1 MPQIKKTKI
10 ELKSQ
15 RDALQR
21 FERFLPMLQL
31 KKQQLQ
37 VELQAVS
44 QAVEKNRTEE
54 TALIDA
60 ARSWSALFPE
70 LTDRRDPLVVVE
82 RVRVSDAN
90 IAGVTSPVFKAV
102 DFQNPELDLFES
114 APWLDEAQE
123 LVAKLAELRIRRG
136 ILERQHALLA
146 DEFRTTSQRV
156 NLFEKVKIPESR
168 EIIRVIRI
176 FLGDQM
182 TAEVARGKAAKR
194 VSRQEDAA

>member
-10 ELKSQ
+10 ELKAQ
-15 RDALQR
+15 RDALRR

-44 QAVEKNRTEE
+44 HAVEINRAEE
-54 TALIDA
+54 TALLDA
-60 ARSWSALFPE
+60 ARSWTALFPE
-70 LTDRRDPLVVVE
+70 LANRQAPLVAVDQ
-82 RVRVSDAN
+82 VRVSDAN
-90 IAGVTSPVFKAV
+90 IAGVTIPVFKSV
-102 DFQNPELDLFES
+102 DFHNPELDLFES